1 MFDNLKGYLRD
12 CNPKKAHAQK
22 KVPLTLCPKNDQDL
36 FSANHVNTTSCTKVT
51 GINKMITSEKVR
63 WSLTNSL
70 NCFSRKC
77 REIYLENLY
86 VDIWA

>member
-12 CNPKKAHAQK
+12 CNPEKTHAQK

-63 WSLTNSL
+63 
-70 NCFSRKC
+70 
-77 REIYLENLY
+77 
-86 VDIWA
+86 

>member
-12 CNPKKAHAQK
+12 CNPKKTHAQK

-63 WSLTNSL
+63 WSFKK
-70 NCFSRKC
+70 FSQLFFKKM
-77 REIYLENLY
+77 
-86 VDIWA
+86 